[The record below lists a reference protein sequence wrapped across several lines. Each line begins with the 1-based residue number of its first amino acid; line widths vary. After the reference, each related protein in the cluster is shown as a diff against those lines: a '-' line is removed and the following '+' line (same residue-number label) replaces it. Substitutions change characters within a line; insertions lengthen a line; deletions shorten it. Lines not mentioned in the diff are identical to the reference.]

1 MRALSREEWPSH
13 KNDKTASLGCLPMQ
27 AGLTQMEYKLAEH
40 RFALAAAQREDLK
53 GDFDELLGVIRDI
66 SDEDII
72 DRFEDAFSVNEG
84 NGSVLTKSISGV
96 INTLLDER
104 LRAKG
109 WLGQAPI
116 FGDKRYR
123 EMRWTL
129 DFAKATK
136 GKGTFSVEVVFNN
149 AGSLG
154 WNLIKPV
161 LACEQNHVS
170 KAIETKVGIVILAT
184 KDLKSAGGFDN
195 AIATFEEAPLYLS
208 AMQNIIS
215 ATPIII
221 IGLCAPKK
229 FKVEHYVAEYAGGKR
244 KKAGRIVRL

>member
-1 MRALSREEWPSH
+1 MIKPFTGRWAYAGWAR
-13 KNDKTASLGCLPMQ
+13 PMD
-27 AGLTQMEYKLAEH
+27 YKLAEH
-40 RFALAAAQREDLK
+40 RFALAAAGREDLK
-53 GDFDELLGVIRDI
+53 ADFDELLGVIRDI
-66 SDEDII
+66 SEEDIMK
-72 DRFEDAFSVNEG
+72 RFEGEVVRVNEG
-84 NGSVLTKSISGV
+84 KGGILTKSISDA

-129 DFAKATK
+129 DFAKATN

-161 LACEQNHVS
+161 LACEQNHVA

-184 KDLKSAGGFDN
+184 KDLKSVGGFDN

-221 IGLCAPKK
+221 IGLCAPKT
-229 FKVEHYVAEYAGGKR
+229 FKVEHYVAEYEGGKR